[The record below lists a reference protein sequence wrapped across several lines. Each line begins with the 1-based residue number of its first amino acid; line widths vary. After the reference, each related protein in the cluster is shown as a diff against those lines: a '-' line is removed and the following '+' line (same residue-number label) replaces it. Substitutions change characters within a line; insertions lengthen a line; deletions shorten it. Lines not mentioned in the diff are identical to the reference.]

1 MRAVVT
7 KHFGQQ
13 LIFSHFP
20 VEVEQGSIVRLAGPS
35 GSGKTTLM
43 RILSG
48 LESNE
53 EPGNND
59 FLSHRFAWVFQE
71 DRLAETMSGYKN
83 LYYSVGPLSKKSA
96 EEYFS
101 MLGLD
106 DISKPVSQYS
116 GGMKRRLALLR
127 AMLCPGEIIMLD
139 EPFAGLDDRARE
151 SACEFIMSM
160 RKGRTIIFSGHDADG
175 GIPADSTIAIQA
187 C

>member
-1 MRAVVT
+1 
-7 KHFGQQ
+7 
-13 LIFSHFP
+13 
-20 VEVEQGSIVRLAGPS
+20 
-35 GSGKTTLM
+35 
-43 RILSG
+43 
-48 LESNE
+48 
-53 EPGNND
+53 
-59 FLSHRFAWVFQE
+59 
-71 DRLAETMSGYKN
+71 
-83 LYYSVGPLSKKSA
+83 
-96 EEYFS
+96 

-175 GIPADSTIAIQA
+175 SIPAASSIAIQA